1 MKHEALMRSK
11 VNNEEE
17 IFEPTEEKEPALRLK
32 PSERRVYAEKKDFPI
47 SYLYGLWKGGDLDL
61 QPGFQR
67 RHVWKDKTGSLLIES
82 IWLEIPIPMIYISE
96 ERDGK
101 WIVIDG
107 QQRLTWLFRFLDNKF
122 ALRGLRILKES
133 NRKKFKDLPK
143 VMQHKLK
150 NASLRVIELG
160 MNSHPDVKFEIFERI
175 NTGAVPLNA
184 QEIRNCI
191 YRGPFNNLI
200 EELASKKDFL
210 GLLGLDKIHN
220 RMGDCEIAL
229 RFFAFYHTNYEQY
242 RGNMRR
248 FLSSEMEQWRFI
260 NNDEADK
267 IRKVFRKSVQLSKT
281 VFGDFA
287 FRRFSLGSEIDPN
300 GQWEQRVNNA
310 LFDIVMYGFTL
321 YEKRDVVPRSDAI
334 REELLWLMT
343 QDEEFYWSIAKS
355 TDNPKNVKIHFRKWL
370 NSLNTLV
377 GIPSK
382 EPRSFSS
389 SLKKSL
395 WEQNSTC
402 KLCGQEIMLVD
413 DAVIDHVEHYWR
425 GGKTIPKNAR
435 LTHRFCNAQRGG
447 RD

>member
-1 MKHEALMRSK
+1 MNPKT
-11 VNNEEE
+11 NNEEE
-17 IFEPTEEKEPALRLK
+17 LFEPTEEKEPTLSLK
-32 PSERRVYAEKKDFPI
+32 PGERRVYADKKDLPI
-47 SYLYGLWKGGDLDL
+47 RLLYDLWKDGDLDL
-61 QPGFQR
+61 QPRFQR
-67 RHVWKDKTGSLLIES
+67 RPVWKDKTGSLLIES
-82 IWLEIPIPMIYISE
+82 IWLEIPIPMIYLSE
-96 ERDGK
+96 EKDGK

-122 ALRGLRILKES
+122 SLRGLKILKEY

-143 VMQHKLK
+143 VMQRRLK
-150 NASLRVIELG
+150 KSSLRVIELG

-191 YRGPFNNLI
+191 YRGPFNDLI

-210 GLLGLDKIHN
+210 GLLGLDEVHD
-220 RMGDCEIAL
+220 RRWDCEMAL

-248 FLSSEMEQWRFI
+248 FLSSEMEQWRHV
-260 NNDEADK
+260 NNDETNK
-267 IRKVFRKSVQLSKT
+267 LRKVFRKSVQLAKT
-281 VFGDFA
+281 VFGDLA
-287 FRRFSLGSEIDPN
+287 FRRFSNGSASDPN
-300 GQWEQRVNNA
+300 GQWEQKVNKA

-370 NSLNTLV
+370 DNLNTLL

-395 WEQNSTC
+395 WEQKPTC
-402 KLCGQEIMLVD
+402 RRCGQEIMLVD
-413 DAVIDHVEHYWR
+413 DAVIDHVKHYWR
-425 GGKTIPKNAR
+425 GGKTIPGNAR
-435 LTHRFCNAQRGG
+435 LLHRFCNAQRGG